1 MVEEKRK
8 HPRVSTLNLF
18 SYVCLDEKGNR
29 IGEGM
34 GRTLDISQG
43 GLLIE
48 TRDKIE
54 AKYIVLLA
62 VSFEDELIDIKC
74 EVVYSRR
81 AESTMFESG
90 VRFLESNERMQ
101 QIIQKLVR
109 SFKKYQDIVS
119 AS

>member
-1 MVEEKRK
+1 MVDEKRK

-18 SYVCLDEKGNR
+18 SYVCLDENDNTV
-29 IGEGM
+29 GEGM

-54 AKYIVLLA
+54 AKYIMLLA
-62 VSFEDELIDIKC
+62 VGFENELIDIKC

-81 AESTMFESG
+81 SESTMFESG
-90 VRFLESNERMQ
+90 VRFLESNDRMRN
-101 QIIQKLVR
+101 IIEELTK
-109 SFKKYQDIVS
+109 SFKKMRTDN
-119 AS
+119 AL